1 MRGRQPEER
10 LPRARARHQRRH
22 HQPQDPG
29 AARGEPLPRGPDRAL
44 LARGPRGRRRLDD
57 DSIGRAVVG
66 AKVNAPAPA
75 YEGAAAEHAV
85 RIIALVAADN
95 PITGRKAA

>member
-1 MRGRQPEER
+1 MM
-10 LPRARARHQRRH
+10 
-22 HQPQDPG
+22 G
-29 AARGEPLPRGPDRAL
+29 AVFAEMDTEWV
-44 LARGPRGRRRLDD
+44 GRRWFND
-57 DSIGRAVVG
+57 DSIGRAVEG
-66 AKVNAPAPA
+66 AEVNAPAPA